1 MRLARDSSHQ
11 GSVDSEVSMA
21 TNANINE
28 RNGSGSLDG
37 LTLANVDLSDRELVA
52 KIRERD
58 LQAADLRIKEEVR
71 RLQDLG
77 VIDAHG
83 RRLNKELPPDMKEE
97 SITDFGG

>member
-1 MRLARDSSHQ
+1 
-11 GSVDSEVSMA
+11 MA
-21 TNANINE
+21 TKANTTE
-28 RNGSGSLDG
+28 RNGSGLLDG

-58 LQAADLRIKEEVR
+58 LQAADQRIKEAVR

-77 VIDAHG
+77 VIDARG
-83 RRLNKELPPDMKEE
+83 RRLNRELPPDMKEE

>member
-1 MRLARDSSHQ
+1 MP
-11 GSVDSEVSMA
+11 
-21 TNANINE
+21 TKANITE

-52 KIRERD
+52 KILDRD

-77 VIDAHG
+77 VIDACG
-83 RRLNKELPPDMKEE
+83 RRLNRELPPDMKEE

>member
-1 MRLARDSSHQ
+1 
-11 GSVDSEVSMA
+11 MA
-21 TNANINE
+21 TRANTKE
-28 RNGSGSLDG
+28 RNRSGSLDG

-52 KIRERD
+52 QIRERD
-58 LQAADLRIKEEVR
+58 LQAADLRIKSEVR

-77 VIDAHG
+77 VIDSRG

>member
-1 MRLARDSSHQ
+1 
-11 GSVDSEVSMA
+11 MA
-21 TNANINE
+21 MKANINE

-52 KIRERD
+52 QIRERD

-77 VIDAHG
+77 VIDARG
-83 RRLNKELPPDMKEE
+83 RRLNRELPADMKEE
-97 SITDFGG
+97 SITEFGG